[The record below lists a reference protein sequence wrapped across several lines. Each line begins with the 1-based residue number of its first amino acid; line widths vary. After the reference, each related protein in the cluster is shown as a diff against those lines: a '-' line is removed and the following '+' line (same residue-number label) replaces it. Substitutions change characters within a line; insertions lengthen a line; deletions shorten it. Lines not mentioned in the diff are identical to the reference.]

1 LSIEV
6 TLVFPAYNEAEG
18 IGHAI
23 EAALVELRR
32 VSHSFEIIIAEDGSS
47 DGTDAEADR
56 LVAAHS
62 EVRHLHSTE
71 RLGRGRALNI
81 AFKESKGSMLVYMDV
96 DLASDITQLRA
107 LIDSI
112 RGGADV
118 ATGSRMLPGSRVKR
132 SLRRSF
138 ASWWY
143 NALIRVLFRTPVHDH
158 QCGFKAFR
166 RESLMEYIDEV
177 EDTHWFWDTEACT
190 AEATPVINAR
200 RAMGTQCLCR
210 GRTYST
216 PPRWSRCSVHR
227 TSSGTRTRRTS
238 YQCG

>member
-1 LSIEV
+1 M
-6 TLVFPAYNEAEG
+6 VFPAYNEAEG

-56 LVAAHS
+56 LAAAHS

-143 NALIRVLFRTPVHDH
+143 NALITVLFRTPVHDH

-166 RESLMEYIDEV
+166 RESLMGYIDEV
-177 EDTHWFWDTEACT
+177 EDTHWFWDTEVLIRA
-190 AEATPVINAR
+190 AQRGLKVVEIPVEWSEGPGTKVKLLR
-200 RAMGTQCLCR
+200 DSYGMGSKAIHLW
-210 GRTYST
+210 
-216 PPRWSRCSVHR
+216 WSMHS
-227 TSSGTRTRRTS
+227 
-238 YQCG
+238 